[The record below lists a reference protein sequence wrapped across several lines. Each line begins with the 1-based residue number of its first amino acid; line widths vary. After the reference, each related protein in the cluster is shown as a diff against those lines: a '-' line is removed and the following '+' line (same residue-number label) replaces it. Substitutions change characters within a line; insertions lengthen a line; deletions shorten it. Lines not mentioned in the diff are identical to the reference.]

1 MHKILLV
8 SGHPSPESSV
18 VNSTIAEELSKT
30 DGVAVRCL
38 TDISAGGCFDVEAE
52 QAALLDADI
61 IIFQFPLQWF
71 NMPWIFKKWLSDV
84 FTDGFAFGE
93 GGEKL
98 RGKTLIASAT
108 MGGRVDDSS
117 SKPAFNLLNDI
128 KEFAEY
134 TGMVYAEPVVSGSY
148 LFVPYL
154 AGDKEDIRR
163 RALEHADELKRRI
176 AFSSER

>member
-1 MHKILLV
+1 MNKILMV
-8 SGHPSPESSV
+8 FGHPNPENSF
-18 VNSTIAEELSKT
+18 VNSIITDELSKT
-30 DGVAVRCL
+30 EGVSVRCL
-38 TDISAGGCFDVEAE
+38 SSAAGCFDVEAE
-52 QAALLDADI
+52 QNALAEADI

-84 FTDGFAFGE
+84 FTDGFALGE
-93 GGEKL
+93 GGNRLK
-98 RGKTLIASAT
+98 GKILIASAT
-108 MGGRVDDSS
+108 MGGGVDDAS
-117 SKPAFNLLNDI
+117 SKPVFNLLNDI

-163 RALEHADELKRRI
+163 RALEHAEELKRRI
-176 AFSSER
+176 ASFI